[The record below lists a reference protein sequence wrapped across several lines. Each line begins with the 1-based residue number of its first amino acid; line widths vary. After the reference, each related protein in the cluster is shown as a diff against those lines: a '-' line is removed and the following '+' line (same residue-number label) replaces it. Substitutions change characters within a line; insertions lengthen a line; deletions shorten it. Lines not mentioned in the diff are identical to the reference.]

1 VKVLRLFVD
10 TKAFFGEQGKVD
22 TRTHDIVVAGD
33 CFLARHRAS
42 GAVYRFPMAVTVAE
56 VDMSDDEEEA
66 NAVSAAG
73 EARRGRGRS
82 T

>member
-1 VKVLRLFVD
+1 MKVLKLFVD
-10 TKAFFGEQGKVD
+10 PKQFYGEQGKVD
-22 TRTHDIVVAGD
+22 TRTHDIVAEGD

-42 GAVYRFPMAVTVAE
+42 GAVYRFPMGVTIAQ